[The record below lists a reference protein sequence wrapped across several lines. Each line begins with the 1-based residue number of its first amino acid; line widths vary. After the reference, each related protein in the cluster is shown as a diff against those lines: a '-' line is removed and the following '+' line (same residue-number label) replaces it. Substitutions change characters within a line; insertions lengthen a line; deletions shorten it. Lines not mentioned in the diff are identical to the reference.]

1 MSKKK
6 MYAEGDEIA
15 LGTTH
20 AVLDACL
27 GKKVHFSL
35 DLRWVDVDLEPYI
48 YKLAHCLLNCAHC
61 NLQRRAVAAYGIV
74 LSASTYGYELDLGMG
89 HPTRTTRPNPPEKNP
104 TRATWRVGAGC
115 IF

>member
-35 DLRWVDVDLEPYI
+35 DLCWVDVDLEPYI

-74 LSASTYGYELDLGMG
+74 LSASTYGYE
-89 HPTRTTRPNPPEKNP
+89 
-104 TRATWRVGAGC
+104 RVHAAKASSFLPF
-115 IF
+115 IFTFYCSTGVSKYLLS

>member
-35 DLRWVDVDLEPYI
+35 DLCWVDVELEPYI
-48 YKLAHCLLNCAHC
+48 Y
-61 NLQRRAVAAYGIV
+61 I
-74 LSASTYGYELDLGMG
+74 S
-89 HPTRTTRPNPPEKNP
+89 
-104 TRATWRVGAGC
+104 
-115 IF
+115 